1 MGEVRRGV
9 IVRRLEDERCWRL
22 RVCDVDG
29 GTGALHFHLGL
40 VLHHGHVTLPHSVVG
55 RLDVGDLDPAV
66 DILVVGKV
74 LEPSTLGLQVGVQGV
89 LSPVRSG
96 PATGPD
102 LG

>member
-1 MGEVRRGV
+1 M
-9 IVRRLEDERCWRL
+9 
-22 RVCDVDG
+22 
-29 GTGALHFHLGL
+29 
-40 VLHHGHVTLPHSVVG
+40 VG
-55 RLDVGDLDPAV
+55 RLDAGDLDPAV
-66 DILVVGKV
+66 NILVVGKV